1 MSQLA
6 TPWFPLAYVSA
17 CLDAKPC
24 FAHVCTKPRHGTPL
38 GTDPSFLL
46 LSLLTCVAPPIFA
59 IAANHPLQFRVAVSG
74 NATTPSIVKPP
85 PLPPSLPGAAAA
97 AASRFLSAVA
107 ATAIPA
113 VPRSLAIALRPLP
126 PLSPPRPGPVRSAQ
140 ERNVNVLPSRSRKN
154 EVPSG
159 AERSGP
165 DQDRV
170 RVRVS

>member
-6 TPWFPLAYVSA
+6 TPWSPLAYVSA
-17 CLDAKPC
+17 CLDDVKPC
-24 FAHVCTKPRHGTPL
+24 FAHVCTMPHHGTPL

-46 LSLLTCVAPPIFA
+46 LSLLTCVALPIFA

-85 PLPPSLPGAAAA
+85 PLQPSLPGAAAA

-113 VPRSLAIALRPLP
+113 VPRSLL
-126 PLSPPRPGPVRSAQ
+126 PLSRLRCG
-140 ERNVNVLPSRSRKN
+140 RSRRR
-154 EVPSG
+154 VPGRSVLLWK
-159 AERSGP
+159 ERKRSSVAKP
-165 DQDRV
+165 EERCSFL
-170 RVRVS
+170 R

>member
-6 TPWFPLAYVSA
+6 TPWSPLAYVSA

-97 AASRFLSAVA
+97 AASRF
-107 ATAIPA
+107 PA
-113 VPRSLAIALRPLP
+113 P
-126 PLSPPRPGPVRSAQ
+126 SPPQQSLSFRR
-140 ERNVNVLPSRSRKN
+140 
-154 EVPSG
+154 
-159 AERSGP
+159 
-165 DQDRV
+165 
-170 RVRVS
+170 